1 MPLSSTLLAGS
12 KGLENAKR
20 LVTEYK
26 TGKLQHMTPE
36 LWHAKKIVDST
47 LHPGMKQRIR
57 RWEYAEKKKKKTDF
71 YIQTLEN
78 QFSCLSECPAS
89 SYRT

>member
-1 MPLSSTLLAGS
+1 MHKRVYEDNVEADLLTFCVLLCSTLLAGS
-12 KGLENAKR
+12 QGLENAKR

-47 LHPGMKQRIR
+47 LHPGMEPRIR
-57 RWEYAEKKKKKTDF
+57 PWKYAGKKKED
-71 YIQTLEN
+71 
-78 QFSCLSECPAS
+78 
-89 SYRT
+89 

>member
-1 MPLSSTLLAGS
+1 MLLCSTLLAGS
-12 KGLENAKR
+12 QGLEKAKS

-47 LHPGMKQRIR
+47 LHPGMEQQIGP
-57 RWEYAEKKKKKTDF
+57 WEYAERKEETD
-71 YIQTLEN
+71 L
-78 QFSCLSECPAS
+78 CD
-89 SYRT
+89 